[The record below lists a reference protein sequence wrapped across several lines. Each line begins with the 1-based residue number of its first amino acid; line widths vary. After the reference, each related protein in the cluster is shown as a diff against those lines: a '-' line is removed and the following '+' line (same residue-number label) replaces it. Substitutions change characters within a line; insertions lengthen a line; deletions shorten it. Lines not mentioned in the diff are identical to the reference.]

1 MDHKALYI
9 SRKVLYR
16 QAVLLVP
23 IISIFIVVVLT
34 LYEAHR
40 VRQSEREL
48 VVTRRQIVQ
57 LDALI
62 KDLDAKPPISV
73 IPVILQS
80 PAEQPDFI
88 DMLRSRAESNQVSLT
103 RWANAAVAASNP
115 GAAGGAASALPPEV
129 GAINC
134 SIETTGTYNNL
145 RHFLYSLQDAPR
157 LFTLSD
163 MVWARTDK
171 WPNTSL
177 KFNLARYIT
186 MNGPAPA
193 RMPAPIHI
201 KAIADSGKHNQVV
214 VGTSFWKSGA
224 GSPLYPFP
232 STETLTPGINKDS
245 ESRGTQ

>member
-1 MDHKALYI
+1 MEHKAIYI

-23 IISIFIVVVLT
+23 IVSIFVAVVLT

-40 VRQSEREL
+40 YRQYGREL
-48 VVTRRQIVQ
+48 AITRIQINQ
-57 LDALI
+57 LNILI
-62 KDLDAKPPISV
+62 KDLDSKPPLSV

-88 DMLRSRAESNQVSLT
+88 DMLRSRAEQSHIALT
-103 RWANAAVAASNP
+103 RWSNAAPAPSN
-115 GAAGGAASALPPEV
+115 AAGGTPLPAEV

-134 SIETTGTYNNL
+134 SIEAAGTYNNL

-157 LFTLSD
+157 LFTLSE
-163 MVWARTDK
+163 MLWARNDK
-171 WPNTSL
+171 WPITTIR
-177 KFNLARYIT
+177 FNLSRYIT

-193 RMPAPIHI
+193 RMPATIQS
-201 KAIADSGKHNQVV
+201 KAIVESGKRDRVV
-214 VGTSFWKSGA
+214 ADTATWKSSA
-224 GSPLYPFP
+224 NNSIYPFP
-232 STETLTPGINKDS
+232 STDNLTPVTNKAT

>member
-23 IISIFIVVVLT
+23 IVSVFVGVVLT

-40 VRQSEREL
+40 FRQLKREL
-48 VVTRRQIVQ
+48 VVTRKQNEQ
-57 LDALI
+57 LNALI
-62 KDLDAKPPISV
+62 KDLDSKPPLTV

-88 DMLRSRAESNQVSLT
+88 DMLRTRADHSHISLS
-103 RWANAAVAASNP
+103 RWANAAAPNP
-115 GAAGGAASALPPEV
+115 GTNADGTSAMPTDV
-129 GAINC
+129 SAINC
-134 SIETTGTYNNL
+134 SIEAVGRYNDL

-163 MVWARTDK
+163 MVWSRNDK
-171 WPNTSL
+171 WPITAL
-177 KFNLARYIT
+177 KFSLSRYVT
-186 MNGPAPA
+186 MTGTAPA
-193 RMPAPIHI
+193 RMPVQIES
-201 KAIADSGKHNQVV
+201 KTIADSGKQHQVV
-214 VGTSFWKSGA
+214 ADASFWKSSA
-224 GSPLYPFP
+224 NNPLYPFP
-232 STETLTPGINKDS
+232 STDKLTTGKGKAP